1 MESGRKQLDTRGIRK
16 FSQDSCY
23 FLKYY
28 AWSAVLFSIIDVS
41 LLMLWD
47 KNPLHVALS
56 PIYLVFI
63 PFGLYLGGL
72 SAVYIHN
79 AAHGS
84 FRPRWLNR
92 VAGELAGTHQLY
104 GFVGWRTAH
113 IIHHHYPD
121 DQERD
126 PHPPLNLSFW
136 EFSYGMRSQL
146 QKVLTNSYF
155 DIWGR
160 SESQRIWKIKNLC
173 GYFGMAVRL
182 VFWFLLLGP
191 SVFVLL
197 YVPSYIFN
205 YFFFSHFNYYTHRLD
220 PNSREGQFEVLNLS
234 DGYYYRLTNL
244 IFFGIYHHR
253 THHSKPYLF
262 NPQKLV
268 SSPNRVSNGIVTGQ
282 RDLPPVIR
290 HAAE

>member
-1 MESGRKQLDTRGIRK
+1 
-16 FSQDSCY
+16 
-23 FLKYY
+23 
-28 AWSAVLFSIIDVS
+28 
-41 LLMLWD
+41 
-47 KNPLHVALS
+47 
-56 PIYLVFI
+56 
-63 PFGLYLGGL
+63 
-72 SAVYIHN
+72 
-79 AAHGS
+79 
-84 FRPRWLNR
+84 
-92 VAGELAGTHQLY
+92 
-104 GFVGWRTAH
+104 
-113 IIHHHYPD
+113 
-121 DQERD
+121 
-126 PHPPLNLSFW
+126 
-136 EFSYGMRSQL
+136 
-146 QKVLTNSYF
+146 
-155 DIWGR
+155 
-160 SESQRIWKIKNLC
+160 
-173 GYFGMAVRL
+173 MAVRL